1 MHTACNVGYM
11 ILHNAQYNIYIF
23 HDGMSLYW
31 TYTAIVHALL
41 SMLYAIYIIQFMVC
55 IVKHQVILNMQF
67 YAAQSWKALLS

>member
-11 ILHNAQYNIYIF
+11 MLHNAQYNIYIF

-31 TYTAIVHALL
+31 TYNAIIHALL
-41 SMLYAIYIIQFMVC
+41 SMLYAIYIIQYMVC

-67 YAAQSWKALLS
+67 YAAQSWKAL